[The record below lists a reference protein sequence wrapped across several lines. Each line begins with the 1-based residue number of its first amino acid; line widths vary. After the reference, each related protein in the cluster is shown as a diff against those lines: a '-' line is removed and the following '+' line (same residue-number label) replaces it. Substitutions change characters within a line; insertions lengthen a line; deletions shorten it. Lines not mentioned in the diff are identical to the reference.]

1 MAMAAQFQFDL
12 APDRVASMPPEARG
26 LRRDQVGLVVAS
38 RGSVVHTQFDRLADH
53 LVSGDLLV
61 VNTSPT
67 MPAAVDGMVRGRTVT
82 VHFSLRTSRWNWTIE
97 VRHPDNS
104 GPVLDLHPGNVVE
117 VECGAI
123 TLGEPAD
130 RNAEQGVRLWKARV
144 AVRGGVRR
152 FLAHHG
158 RPIRYGYVPDRW
170 PLSAYQTV
178 FADDS
183 IWPGSAEMASAAR
196 PFSVSL
202 VDRLRKAGVRIE
214 PITLHAGVS
223 SLEAHEPPPAEPFE
237 VPRNT
242 AVAVNRTKRS
252 GRRVIAVGTTVTR
265 ALESVADHDGFV
277 SFGSRWTDL
286 VLGPDR
292 PARVV
297 DGLIT
302 GWHPPEASHL
312 QLLEA
317 VAGRDL
323 VTAAYEAALGGD
335 YLWHEFG
342 DSCLLLP

>member
-1 MAMAAQFQFDL
+1 MGVATPFRFDL

-26 LRRDQVGLVVAS
+26 LRRDQVRLLVAS
-38 RGSVVHTQFDRLADH
+38 PGNVVHTQFAQLADH
-53 LVSGDLLV
+53 LVAGDLLV

-67 MPAAVDGMVRGRTVT
+67 MPAAVDGFVRGRAVS
-82 VHFSLRTSRWNWTIE
+82 VHFSSRTARWNWTIE
-97 VRHPDNS
+97 VRQRDNS
-104 GPVLDLHPGNVVE
+104 GPVLDLHRGDVVE

-123 TLGEPAD
+123 ALLEPA
-130 RNAEQGVRLWKARV
+130 APAGTEGVRLWRSQV
-144 AVRGGVRR
+144 AVKGGVRR
-152 FLAHHG
+152 YLARHG
-158 RPIRYGYVPDRW
+158 RPIRYGYVPDPW

-202 VDRLRKAGVRIE
+202 VDHLRAAGVGIE
-214 PITLHAGVS
+214 PIALHAGVS

-242 AVAVNRTKRS
+242 AAAVNRTKRS

-265 ALESVADHDGFV
+265 ALESVADDDGFV
-277 SFGSRWTDL
+277 SFRAGWTDL

-292 PARVV
+292 PGRVV
-297 DGLIT
+297 DGIIT

-312 QLLEA
+312 ELLEA

-323 VTAAYEAALGGD
+323 VTAAYEAAVGGD